1 MGATKDVEDAGGWSG
16 STGRN
21 EEKKRGLSVKKG
33 TGINRRG
40 DYHAAA
46 LPCLVLPSGVQG

>member
-1 MGATKDVEDAGGWSG
+1 MGATTDVEDAGGWSG

-33 TGINRRG
+33 LT
-40 DYHAAA
+40 
-46 LPCLVLPSGVQG
+46 